1 LSTEEDRIPFHATV
15 AAERYDLIERLPVTV
30 LLEDI
35 RSAYNVG
42 SFFRTGDAVRL
53 DELLLCGITSSP
65 PHKGV
70 LKTALGAEQTVR
82 WRHCAD
88 TLSAAQEMIS
98 RGYELA
104 VAETGV
110 HSVDL
115 FDWTP
120 RFPVCLVFGNEVD
133 GVSPALAALC
143 ETHVRIPML
152 GFKYSLNV
160 STAGGVVL
168 YELLRKYRAMLR

>member
-1 LSTEEDRIPFHATV
+1 MSGEEDRIPFQATV

-82 WRHCAD
+82 WRLCAN
-88 TLSAAQEMIS
+88 TLP
-98 RGYELA
+98 
-104 VAETGV
+104 
-110 HSVDL
+110 
-115 FDWTP
+115 P
-120 RFPVCLVFGNEVD
+120 R
-133 GVSPALAALC
+133 
-143 ETHVRIPML
+143 R
-152 GFKYSLNV
+152 
-160 STAGGVVL
+160 
-168 YELLRKYRAMLR
+168 R